1 MERSQIK
8 LTQSNR
14 KKKKQTTIP
23 TTGTGKGNDHP
34 NNQSQMAKNRAW
46 LFLGA
51 PGWLGRRLPADT
63 ADSGCRGVDSGVAGV
78 GPPGVLGPGVEGTRM
93 VAWKAFFKAMVGK
106 GFIQLLEMWGDFL
119 LSDFFLKSLYIYI
132 YILVILD
139 VIHVHPCWE
148 QYWCTSKKVDILA
161 SKTVN
166 TLNT

>member
-23 TTGTGKGNDHP
+23 TTGYRERKTIIPTISTNGINW
-34 NNQSQMAKNRAW
+34 AW
-46 LFLGA
+46 LFLGTLFFHVSEPRA
-51 PGWLGRRLPADT
+51 ASAAVVPADT

-78 GPPGVLGPGVEGTRM
+78 VTPPGELGPGVEGTRM

-106 GFIQLLEMWGDFL
+106 GFIQLLEMWVNLFEWSFCL
-119 LSDFFLKSLYIYI
+119 ISYLYIYI
-132 YILVILD
+132 SVILD

-148 QYWCTSKKVDILA
+148 QYWCTSKK
-161 SKTVN
+161 
-166 TLNT
+166 